1 MMKQQESAFGRS
13 GPDGPDPEKPTKR
26 AKHSRDRIIS
36 KLRTRAVPS
45 EYEAQYRNVR
55 TDDLK
60 QRKPIIPIVQGLG
73 VHILTGACLAAA
85 SSLMTSDSVWA
96 IPAIVVSALVL
107 APGWRGLENLIH
119 GAAHCDIGGKPG
131 YGGVS
136 RKANDAIGNALF
148 AAPLMQDVKAFR
160 DNHNS
165 PHHGGF
171 DGDRD
176 PCRTRME
183 AHPETREDKLPS
195 AGVTVTRLP
204 HELSGFYRT
213 VGSESGFTLRA
224 LAWHLAVYILPFAA
238 IFGLTT
244 AFVAWIGLFSILFS
258 LTLPLVRAVAESGE
272 HDYRQ
277 SARGLS
283 VAERT
288 FSHHG
293 VGNELCHLFGDA
305 HHVEHHLFSDVPQY
319 NLRKLRER
327 LIQAGLDPIL
337 RRRRSL
343 LGEVEPYL

>member
-1 MMKQQESAFGRS
+1 MKQETSAYGRPGSES
-13 GPDGPDPEKPTKR
+13 PDPKKPTKR
-26 AKHSRDRIIS
+26 PKSSRDRTIS
-36 KLRTRAVPS
+36 VPLTRSVPS
-45 EYEAQYRNVR
+45 EYTAQYRSVR

-60 QRKPIIPIVQGLG
+60 QRKPVIPIVQGLG
-73 VHILTGACLAAA
+73 VHMLTGASLAALGA
-85 SSLMTSDSVWA
+85 LMTSDSMWA
-96 IPAIVVSALVL
+96 IPAFVVSAVAL

-119 GAAHCDIGGKPG
+119 GAGHCDMGGKPG

-148 AAPLMQDVKAFR
+148 AVPLMQDVKAFR

-176 PCRTRME
+176 PCRERME
-183 AHPETREDKLPS
+183 AHPETRNGKLPS
-195 AGVTVTRLP
+195 AGVTVARLP
-204 HELSGFYRT
+204 SEMSGFYRT
-213 VGSESGFTLRA
+213 VGSESGFALRA
-224 LAWHLAVYILPFAA
+224 LAWHMAVYILPFAA

-288 FSHHG
+288 SSHHG
-293 VGNELCHLFGDA
+293 FVNELCHLFGDA
-305 HHVEHHLFSDVPQY
+305 HHVEHHLYSDVPQY
-319 NLRKLRER
+319 NLRKLRQR

-343 LGEVEPYL
+343 LGKVEPYL